1 MLYKYRIK
9 IELHLKRN
17 GGLLVHTPIRGWPA
31 APLYVMP
38 AVWPCHAPV
47 ARADIDAKLKDTHPM
62 ALTTL
67 LTVLTRLAD
76 KGFLRIEKL
85 GRSAR
90 YIPLVSREEY
100 LAQQSRRFLEKLCG
114 GSLPAFA
121 AALCDSGL
129 SREELAELRRLLERN
144 EL

>member
-1 MLYKYRIK
+1 MDKTIRRLPDA
-9 IELHLKRN
+9 ELE
-17 GGLLVHTPIRGWPA
+17 
-31 APLYVMP
+31 VMQ
-38 AVWPCHAPV
+38 AVWACEAPV

-76 KGFLRIEKL
+76 KGFVRIEKQ

-90 YIPLVSREEY
+90 YIPLVSREEN

-129 SREELAELRRLLERN
+129 SREELAELRRLLERD